1 MPECSFLQKSLLWCQ
16 GRVQRPGIRRR
27 LYFTARQNIVQWP
40 RLPKDAMGRPMGA
53 ALDGEFLLAADAAWD
68 FIDIIVEK
76 SQLTSEPQGE
86 YPAQSQLNRLVAVH
100 PGIEI
105 DATLAAAW
113 FNNNECVF
121 MVEDMNHRY
130 RVVGNEHYPMK
141 VSVTHHRGGKRRR
154 AGSLLP
160 QQEAVQHRGGHG
172 GDVRLG
178 GMERTRGTAIETDH
192 TESLAVATGSDIHF
206 TLF

>member
-40 RLPKDAMGRPMGA
+40 RLPKDALGRPMGA

-141 VSVTHHRGGKRRR
+141 VSVTQDTGMGITGNAATTITVEASDDVPAPFYHSKRLFST
-154 AGSLLP
+154 G
-160 QQEAVQHRGGHG
+160 E
-172 GDVRLG
+172 D
-178 GMERTRGTAIETDH
+178 TAAMYASE
-192 TESLAVATGSDIHF
+192 EWNGPVEQL
-206 TLF
+206 